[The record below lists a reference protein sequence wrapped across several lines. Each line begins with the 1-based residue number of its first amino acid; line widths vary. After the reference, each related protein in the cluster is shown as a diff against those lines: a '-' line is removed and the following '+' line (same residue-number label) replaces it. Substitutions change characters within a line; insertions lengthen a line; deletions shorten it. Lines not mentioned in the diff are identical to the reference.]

1 MRKEGERETGIK
13 GMEDQTNKSIL
24 KAGEAGK
31 ELVKSETSTTECQA
45 GEEGIDTR
53 MQVRSFRVL

>member
-31 ELVKSETSTTECQA
+31 ELVKSQTFTQECQA
-45 GEEGIDTR
+45 GE
-53 MQVRSFRVL
+53 